1 MNIHKKTS
9 VCSLLVILLIF
20 TYSKVVFS
28 KTQND
33 KSSENVK
40 HSGFI
45 FIPAF
50 FYTPET
56 KIAGGASVIY
66 YYRSA
71 NSAPTARP
79 SIIQPTFIYTQKNQI
94 ITSVL
99 TDLYWREETYRL
111 NGAVS
116 FKKYP
121 DKFYGVGSE
130 TTDAMEEDYTPKTFA
145 FFLNLFR
152 KVRPGLNFGLLYEY
166 QHDSITE
173 TEENGLLASGNINGS
188 DGGTV
193 SGAGI
198 LVNWDTRDNIFYPT
212 KGSFHQFSAAFF
224 GSALGSN
231 FSFNRYVLDLR
242 KYVSLSASGVF
253 AFQGFASF
261 TSGNPPFQFLSK
273 FGGQNIMRGYY
284 EGRYRDRYGFVFQ
297 AEYRQRL
304 FGRIGF
310 VGFLGL
316 GEVANELDG
325 FDLEEARI
333 SVGLGLRYLYSS
345 REGIN
350 IRIDVGFSG
359 GSPGPYITIN
369 EAF

>member
-9 VCSLLVILLIF
+9 VCSLLVMLLIF
-20 TYSKVVFS
+20 TYSKVIFS

-40 HSGFI
+40 DSGFI

-50 FYTPET
+50 FYSPET

-71 NSAPTARP
+71 NSAPTVRP
-79 SIIQPTFIYTQKNQI
+79 STIQPTFIYTQKNQI

-121 DKFYGVGSE
+121 DKFFGVGSE
-130 TTDAMEEDYTPKTFA
+130 TTDAMEEDYRPKTFA

-166 QHDSITE
+166 RHDSITE

-261 TSGNPPFQFLSK
+261 TTSNPSFQFLSQ

-284 EGRYRDRYGFVFQ
+284 EGRYRDKHGFVLQ
-297 AEYRQRL
+297 TEYRQRL
-304 FGRIGF
+304 FGRIGL

-316 GEVANELDG
+316 GEVASELDG

-345 REGIN
+345 TEGIN
-350 IRIDVGFSG
+350 VRIAVGFSG
-359 GSPGPYITIN
+359 GTPGPYITIN